1 VPTDVHVYVFDTLAD
16 WEAAFA
22 IAGINNP
29 DMQKDPGRY
38 RIRTFSPD
46 GQMVTSAGGLRIQ
59 PDAALSQV
67 RPEESAMLIL
77 PGGDSWDEGK
87 NTEAVDLAKQFL
99 AAEVPVA
106 AICGATL
113 GLAKGGVFT
122 SRQHT
127 SNAPEY
133 LAATGY
139 RGKSHYRKKPVVT
152 DGPLI
157 TASSTASLEFARAIF
172 EKLDLYPAEVLA
184 AWYGLFST
192 GKQEYFQQLV
202 AAGSR
207 GGAAG

>member
-1 VPTDVHVYVFDTLAD
+1 MPTDVHVYVFDTLAD
-16 WEAAFA
+16 WEPGFA

-29 DMQKDPGRY
+29 ELQKEPGRY

-46 GQMVTSAGGLRIQ
+46 GQMVTTIGGLRIQ
-59 PDAALSQV
+59 PDLALEAV

-77 PGGDSWDEGK
+77 PGGNSWDEGK
-87 NTEAVDLAKQFL
+87 NTEAVDLARRFL
-99 AAEVPVA
+99 AADVPVA

-127 SNAPEY
+127 SNSPEY

-172 EKLDLYPAEVLA
+172 EKLELYSPEVLA

-192 GKQEYFQQLV
+192 GKQEYFQALV
-202 AAGSR
+202 KAATP
-207 GGAAG
+207 A

>member
-1 VPTDVHVYVFDTLAD
+1 MPTDVHVYVFDTLAD
-16 WEAAFA
+16 WEPGFA

-38 RIRTFSPD
+38 RVRTFSPD
-46 GQMVTSAGGLRIQ
+46 GQPITTTGGLRIQ
-59 PDAALSQV
+59 PDMALSAV

-77 PGGDSWDEGK
+77 PGGASWDEGK
-87 NTEAVDLAKQFL
+87 NTEAVDLAKRFL
-99 AAEVPVA
+99 AADVPVA

-133 LAATGY
+133 LAASGY

-157 TASSTASLEFARAIF
+157 TASSMASLEFAKAIF
-172 EKLDLYPAEVLA
+172 EKLDLYSPEVLA

-192 GKQEYFQQLV
+192 GKQEYFQALV
-202 AAGSR
+202 AASGP
-207 GGAAG
+207 G

>member
-1 VPTDVHVYVFDTLAD
+1 MAKSVHVYLFDTFAD

-22 IAGINNP
+22 MAGINSP
-29 DMQKDPGRY
+29 DMQREPGRY
-38 RIRTFSPD
+38 QIRTFSLD
-46 GQMVTSAGGLRIQ
+46 GQPVTSIGGLRVT
-59 PDAALSQV
+59 PDLAMADV
-67 RPEESAMLIL
+67 RPAESAMLIL
-77 PGGDSWDEGK
+77 PGGESWDQGK

-99 AAEVPVA
+99 AADVPVA

-157 TASSTASLEFARAIF
+157 TASSMASLEFARAIF
-172 EKLDLYPAEVLA
+172 EKLEVYQPAVLE

-192 GKQEYFQQLV
+192 RKPEYYQALMK
-202 AAGSR
+202 ATAG
-207 GGAAG
+207 A